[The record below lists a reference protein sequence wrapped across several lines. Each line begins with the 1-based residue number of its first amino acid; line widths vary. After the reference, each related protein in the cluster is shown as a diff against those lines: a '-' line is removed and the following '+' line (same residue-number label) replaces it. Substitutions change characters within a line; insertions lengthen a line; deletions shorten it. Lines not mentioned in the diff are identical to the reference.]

1 MIAEYA
7 ALATRIRQTL
17 LDLDRVTT
25 WAEMLF
31 QQYQKMNDDGYT
43 FNLRP
48 TRLQELT
55 TDLPGCYTTV
65 KVALFQFITFLED
78 AAQIA

>member
-25 WAEMLF
+25 RAEALF
-31 QQYQKMNDDGYT
+31 HQYRQTSDDGY
-43 FNLRP
+43 L
-48 TRLQELT
+48 
-55 TDLPGCYTTV
+55 DG
-65 KVALFQFITFLED
+65 VAQYLHL
-78 AAQIA
+78 